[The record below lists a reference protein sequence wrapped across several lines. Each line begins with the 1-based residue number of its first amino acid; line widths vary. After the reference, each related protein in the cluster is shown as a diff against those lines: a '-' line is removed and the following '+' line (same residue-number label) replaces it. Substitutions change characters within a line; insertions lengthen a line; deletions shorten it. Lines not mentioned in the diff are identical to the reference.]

1 MGCGASSAE
10 YTEPRGDGKSG
21 LYWAPTEQIHKLAR
35 STGAASIESKM
46 LVNQVAMF
54 NALKVGGETLA
65 YPPYAEH
72 YLAATERLELS
83 AQKDKPGHD
92 ESKLLVNQ
100 EVLFKK
106 LSGAEITDLPYLP
119 VGKGAQQ
126 CIDELGSTQNVK
138 SMRRRNSLIKGGI
151 FSRLLL
157 NQHALNNKI
166 NGHAVPELPCP
177 ATEDDVKLAGYINP
191 MDPQARMPDI
201 LKSKLIVNQK
211 ALFSKVKESLG
222 KGVSLVKW
230 KKMTSRKPSRR
241 PSVVPSRRAS
251 AVEEAGFSEDIQLAR
266 TRSALEREQMEKV
279 LNEMVQELA
288 AGGEDDIMAA
298 ILNND
303 ETTAS
308 TVSNSQNRLNDVSE
322 SASNEEMESGT
333 ESASNGQQ
341 NAGNGTGIGL
351 ESASNDHQIA
361 SRSSDCAS
369 NDQQYATNIEAHN
382 GTQNTTNNNQKA
394 STIEC
399 SPSPRSQSAS
409 TGTNEEDAVSNEHN
423 VSHKSSAEQRRSSIP
438 AAIEAWN

>member
-21 LYWAPTEQIHKLAR
+21 LYWVPTSEIHKLAR
-35 STGAASIESKM
+35 STGSASIESKM

-54 NALKVGGETLA
+54 NALTAGGETLA
-65 YPPYAEH
+65 YPPYQEH
-72 YLAATERLELS
+72 YLAATEKLELS
-83 AQKDKPGHD
+83 AQNDRPGHD

-106 LSGAEITDLPYLP
+106 LSGAEITDLPHLP

-126 CIDELGSTQNVK
+126 CIDDLGSTQNVK
-138 SMRRRNSLIKGGI
+138 TMRRRNSLMQGGI
-151 FSRLLL
+151 VSRLLL

-166 NGHAVPELPCP
+166 NGHTVPELPCP

-191 MDPQARMPDI
+191 MDGQARMPDI
-201 LKSKLIVNQK
+201 LKRKLIVNQK
-211 ALFSKVKESLG
+211 ALFSKVSKSLG

-251 AVEEAGFSEDIQLAR
+251 ADGETGSSEDIQLAR
-266 TRSALEREQMEKV
+266 TRSALEREQMEKA
-279 LNEMVQELA
+279 LNEMVLELA
-288 AGGEDDIMAA
+288 AGGEDDIMEA

-308 TVSNSQNRLNDVSE
+308 TVSNSQNRVNDDSE
-322 SASNEEMESGT
+322 SATNGEIEAGT

-341 NAGNGTGIGL
+341 NAGNGTGINL

-361 SRSSDCAS
+361 SSSSESAS
-369 NDQQYATNIEAHN
+369 NDQQHATNIEAYN
-382 GTQNTTNNNQKA
+382 GMQNTTNNNQKA
-394 STIEC
+394 STSEC

-409 TGTNEEDAVSNEHN
+409 TGTNKEDVISNEHN
-423 VSHKSSAEQRRSSIP
+423 VSHESSAEQKRSSIP